1 VYEKIRRLWKYFR
14 GQKFYIIMAMLC
26 SGIVSATDGA
36 AAYIVKDI
44 LDGIFINKDISM
56 LKLIPLLM
64 VGIYLIRFAG
74 RIFQSYFIQYAGY
87 HAVQKVRE
95 VLYEKLIYMPMRFYD
110 NNDTGALMTRIINDV
125 TNLQNAIPSAL
136 KIFRS
141 GLSVFFLIAVVLYQ
155 DPVLGSS
162 IFVAIPIMALII
174 DKTGR
179 KVKKYSKKRQE
190 KISELGKA
198 IQESLTGISVVKSFA
213 KEEKEEK
220 KFFALN
226 RVALTY
232 RLKQV
237 LVTSLSSPF
246 METLAGFGAALIL
259 FYGGLKVI
267 NGETTPG
274 TFFSFLTAFGLMFD
288 PFKKINNDNVA
299 VQTALAAAERIF
311 EIIDTDNEILEK
323 DGVTDCDAR
332 GKDITF
338 ENVSF
343 AYNKEDG
350 DVLRGINLTVK
361 SGSTVALVG
370 ASGAGKSTIAS
381 IIPRFYDIKGGS
393 VKIGETDI
401 RDFKLQSL
409 RRNIGIVSQDTFLF
423 NTSIKENIAYGTGEE
438 DMEKIRSAAES
449 AFALQFIEELEDGFD
464 TMAGQRGDR
473 LSGGQKQRVTIARAL
488 LSNPPLLILDEA
500 TSALDTESERMVQQ
514 ALTNLMKGRTSIV
527 IAHRLS
533 TILNADMIVV
543 LDKGEIQATGTHA
556 ELMKKS
562 DIYARLCE
570 LQFTTMGQ

>member
-1 VYEKIRRLWKYFR
+1 MKKIRRLWKYFR

>member
-1 VYEKIRRLWKYFR
+1 MKKIRRLWKYFR

-381 IIPRFYDIKGGS
+381 IIPRFYDIKEGS

>member
-1 VYEKIRRLWKYFR
+1 MKNLKRLWKYFR
-14 GQKFYIIMAMLC
+14 GQKFYIIMAMVC
-26 SGIVSATDGA
+26 SSIVSATDGA

-44 LDGIFINKDISM
+44 LDGIFINKDVSM

-64 VGIYLIRFAG
+64 IAIYLVRFVG

-87 HAVQKVRE
+87 HAVQQVRE
-95 VLYEKLIYMPMRFYD
+95 ALYEKLIYMPMRFYD

-125 TNLQNAIPSAL
+125 AMLHNAIPAAL

-141 GLSVFFLIAVVLYQ
+141 GLSVFFLIGVVMYQ

-162 IFVAIPIMALII
+162 IFVAIPVMAYII

-179 KVKKYSKKRQE
+179 KVKQYSKKRQE

-198 IQESLTGISVVKSFA
+198 LQETLTGISVVKSFA
-213 KEEKEEK
+213 NEEKEEK
-220 KFFALN
+220 TFFKLN
-226 RVALTY
+226 GVALVY

-246 METLAGFGAALIL
+246 MESLAGFAAALIL

-274 TFFSFLTAFGLMFD
+274 TFFSFLTAFGLMFE
-288 PFKKINNDNVA
+288 PFKNINNDNVT
-299 VQTALAAAERIF
+299 VQSAIAASERIF
-311 EIIDTDNEILEK
+311 EIIDTNNDILEN
-323 DGVTDCDAR
+323 DGTIECDAK

-343 AYNKEDG
+343 AYNAEDG
-350 DVLRGINLTVK
+350 DVLKGINLTVK

-381 IIPRFYDIKGGS
+381 IIPRFYDIREGS
-393 VKIGETDI
+393 VKIGSTDI
-401 RDFKLQSL
+401 RDFKVHSL

-423 NTSIKENIAYGTGEE
+423 NTSLRENIAYGTGED
-438 DMEKIRSAAES
+438 DMEKIRAAADS
-449 AFALQFIEELEDGFD
+449 AFALQFIEELEEGFD
-464 TMAGQRGDR
+464 TLAGQRGDR

-543 LDKGEIQATGTHA
+543 LENGEIQATGTHD
-556 ELMKKS
+556 ELLKKS
-562 DIYARLCE
+562 EIYARLCE
-570 LQFTTMGQ
+570 LQFTTTG

>member
-1 VYEKIRRLWKYFR
+1 
-14 GQKFYIIMAMLC
+14 
-26 SGIVSATDGA
+26 
-36 AAYIVKDI
+36 
-44 LDGIFINKDISM
+44 
-56 LKLIPLLM
+56 
-64 VGIYLIRFAG
+64 
-74 RIFQSYFIQYAGY
+74 
-87 HAVQKVRE
+87 
-95 VLYEKLIYMPMRFYD
+95 
-110 NNDTGALMTRIINDV
+110 MTRIINDV
-125 TNLQNAIPSAL
+125 AMLHNAIPAAL

-141 GLSVFFLIAVVLYQ
+141 GLSVFFLIGVVMYQ

-162 IFVAIPIMALII
+162 IFVAIPVMAYII

-179 KVKKYSKKRQE
+179 KVKQYSKKRQE

-198 IQESLTGISVVKSFA
+198 LQETLTGISVVKSFA

-220 KFFALN
+220 KFFKLN
-226 RVALTY
+226 GVALVY

-246 METLAGFGAALIL
+246 MESLAGFAAALIL

-274 TFFSFLTAFGLMFD
+274 TFFSFLTAFGLMFE
-288 PFKKINNDNVA
+288 PFKNINNDNVT
-299 VQTALAAAERIF
+299 VQSAIAASERIF
-311 EIIDTDNEILEK
+311 EIIDTNNDILEN
-323 DGVTDCDAR
+323 DGTIECDAR

-343 AYNKEDG
+343 AYNAEDG
-350 DVLRGINLTVK
+350 DVLKGINLTVK

-381 IIPRFYDIKGGS
+381 IIPRFYDIREGS
-393 VKIGETDI
+393 VKIGGTDI
-401 RDFKLQSL
+401 RDFKVHSL

-423 NTSIKENIAYGTGEE
+423 NTSLRENIAYGTGED
-438 DMEKIRSAAES
+438 DMEKIRAAADS
-449 AFALQFIEELEDGFD
+449 AFALQFIEELEEGFD
-464 TMAGQRGDR
+464 TLAGQRGDR

-543 LDKGEIQATGTHA
+543 LENGEIQATGAHD
-556 ELMKKS
+556 ELLKKS
-562 DIYARLCE
+562 EIYARLCE
-570 LQFTTMGQ
+570 LQFTTMG